1 MDNQLT
7 HERILSE
14 SYADIL
20 AARELPRQ
28 DIQQEYA
35 SFGAQSITSQFVM
48 FHVPLSNLPGDLLS
62 VLGYYNIPKLYT
74 TLDTTSLER
83 SGITQVL
90 SLSSLDIQ
98 REQVLIGFLDT
109 GIAWQAPAFRNPDGT
124 TRIAGIWDQTIQAE
138 DPASWFLNYGTVYTE
153 EQINQA
159 LFSSNS
165 LELLP
170 TEDLDGHGTLL
181 ASIAGGSPDPASGF
195 TGAAPGCRLPWSG

>member
-35 SFGAQSITSQFVM
+35 SFGAQEHSFSVC
-48 FHVPLSNLPGDLLS
+48 HVPRSFVEPARRSAVRPWLLQHS
-62 VLGYYNIPKLYT
+62 KAVHHLGYHQPG
-74 TLDTTSLER
+74 TLR
-83 SGITQVL
+83 HHPGAF
-90 SLSSLDIQ
+90 LSSLDIQ

-124 TRIAGIWDQTIQAE
+124 TRIAGI
-138 DPASWFLNYGTVYTE
+138 
-153 EQINQA
+153 
-159 LFSSNS
+159 
-165 LELLP
+165 
-170 TEDLDGHGTLL
+170 
-181 ASIAGGSPDPASGF
+181 
-195 TGAAPGCRLPWSG
+195 

>member
-1 MDNQLT
+1 MDNQLI

-98 REQVLIGFLDT
+98 R
-109 GIAWQAPAFRNPDGT
+109 
-124 TRIAGIWDQTIQAE
+124 
-138 DPASWFLNYGTVYTE
+138 
-153 EQINQA
+153 
-159 LFSSNS
+159 
-165 LELLP
+165 
-170 TEDLDGHGTLL
+170 
-181 ASIAGGSPDPASGF
+181 
-195 TGAAPGCRLPWSG
+195 